1 MKFDMHVK
9 NIGNMKFNSQIFKIY
24 TKKKQIYEK
33 FEEFFFKLFWRETLF
48 LKKLYTKVTY
58 FDHPNNNITLT
69 GESQEFW
76 FNKNKINA
84 ASTIFSQ

>member
-9 NIGNMKFNSQIFKIY
+9 NLMNIKFNSQFSKF
-24 TKKKQIYEK
+24 TPKKDIYEK